1 MPTEKFGAE
10 RLLGANQA
18 PRCQHIKFNGER
30 CGCPALQGKPV
41 CRFHADTLETATPEY
56 ALPFIEGRR
65 QRPARPHAHNSRPGR

>member
-10 RLLGANQA
+10 RLLGAN
-18 PRCQHIKFNGER
+18 H
-30 CGCPALQGKPV
+30 KPV